1 MKLLI
6 LNHRFKILENKR
18 IFIKKKIENLFYKM
32 KIILKKYN
40 KWKLNIWNA

>member
-18 IFIKKKIENLFYKM
+18 KFIKKQIENFFKM

-40 KWKLNIWNA
+40 